1 MSTLYIVATPI
12 GNLSDASGRSIEVL
26 GAVDGILAED
36 TRRTRKLLDRYDLRT
51 SLTSLHG
58 HNETSR
64 IPRVVT
70 RLDAGESLALVSD
83 AGTPLLSD
91 PGERL
96 VRAVLDAGHTVTPVP
111 GPSAI
116 LSALMGAGFATVPF
130 IFHGFVPRKGKPR
143 QVMLEQIA
151 SAPETSVVFESP
163 ERVATLLRALVA
175 LVADDRQVVVARE
188 MTKIHEEFFRGTMAE
203 AARYYAENKARG
215 EVTVV
220 VSPRSPAEG
229 MAEGRESVDEVAA
242 RALARA
248 LVDAGHCQTVQDAF
262 DRWLADG
269 GAAYVAR
276 RGASP
281 SDVVR
286 LVARA
291 GGVSALAHPGLLGRD
306 ELVPSLAKAGLGA
319 IEVYH
324 SEHDSATEAHYN
336 RLAEQH
342 GLAVCGGSDYH
353 GDDHHR
359 AKRLGRVALPRDKFM
374 SLLQLLLHA
383 HSVVHGESTPS

>member
-1 MSTLYIVATPI
+1 MRSWALASRDQIVGLLIPSVRGRDKARVPKLTLARSSFLQGLKRQKSEKAVAREVKVGRDIGRCQEIGRGLQPANTALIRPRCYTASMSTLYIVATPI

-188 MTKIHEEFFRGTMAE
+188 MTKIHEEFFRGTMAG

-229 MAEGRESVDEVAA
+229 MAEVRESVDKVAA

-248 LVDAGHCQTVQDAF
+248 LVDEGLNLSRAAREVSSRLGIAKN
-262 DRWLADG
+262 
-269 GAAYVAR
+269 AAYEIVHSLE
-276 RGASP
+276 GDSEEE
-281 SDVVR
+281 
-286 LVARA
+286 
-291 GGVSALAHPGLLGRD
+291 LG
-306 ELVPSLAKAGLGA
+306 
-319 IEVYH
+319 
-324 SEHDSATEAHYN
+324 
-336 RLAEQH
+336 
-342 GLAVCGGSDYH
+342 
-353 GDDHHR
+353 
-359 AKRLGRVALPRDKFM
+359 
-374 SLLQLLLHA
+374 
-383 HSVVHGESTPS
+383 

>member
-58 HNETSR
+58 HNEASR

-91 PGERL
+91 PGERV

-220 VSPRSPAEG
+220 VSPRPPTE
-229 MAEGRESVDEVAA
+229 EKDKVDEAAA

-248 LVDAGHCQTVQDAF
+248 LLDEGLTPSRTAREVSSRLGIAKN
-262 DRWLADG
+262 
-269 GAAYVAR
+269 AAYA
-276 RGASP
+276 
-281 SDVVR
+281 
-286 LVARA
+286 
-291 GGVSALAHPGLLGRD
+291 
-306 ELVPSLAKAGLGA
+306 
-319 IEVYH
+319 
-324 SEHDSATEAHYN
+324 
-336 RLAEQH
+336 
-342 GLAVCGGSDYH
+342 
-353 GDDHHR
+353 
-359 AKRLGRVALPRDKFM
+359 
-374 SLLQLLLHA
+374 
-383 HSVVHGESTPS
+383 VVHSFEDESEESG

>member
-1 MSTLYIVATPI
+1 MSILYIVATPI
-12 GNLSDASGRSIEVL
+12 GNLSDASGRSIEIL

-151 SAPETSVVFESP
+151 SVPETSVVFESP
-163 ERVATLLRALVA
+163 ERVATLLRALAAV
-175 LVADDRQVVVARE
+175 VADDRQVVVARE

-203 AARYYAENKARG
+203 AARYYEENKARG

-248 LVDAGHCQTVQDAF
+248 LVDEGLNLSRAAREVSSRLGIAKN
-262 DRWLADG
+262 
-269 GAAYVAR
+269 AAYEIVH
-276 RGASP
+276 SLE
-281 SDVVR
+281 SD
-286 LVARA
+286 
-291 GGVSALAHPGLLGRD
+291 SEEELG
-306 ELVPSLAKAGLGA
+306 
-319 IEVYH
+319 
-324 SEHDSATEAHYN
+324 
-336 RLAEQH
+336 
-342 GLAVCGGSDYH
+342 
-353 GDDHHR
+353 
-359 AKRLGRVALPRDKFM
+359 
-374 SLLQLLLHA
+374 
-383 HSVVHGESTPS
+383 